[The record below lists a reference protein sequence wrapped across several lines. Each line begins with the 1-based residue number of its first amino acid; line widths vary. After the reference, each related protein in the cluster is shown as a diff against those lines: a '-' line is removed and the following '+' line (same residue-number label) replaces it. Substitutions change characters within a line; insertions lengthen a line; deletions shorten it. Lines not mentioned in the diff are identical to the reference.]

1 MDIGTIRWILWH
13 CRNGIIFVILHID
26 MDAFFASVEQLDN
39 PDLNGKCVIVG
50 GLSGRGVVAA
60 ANYEARKYGIRS
72 AMPMFLARKKCP
84 QAVFLTPR
92 KGRYSEI
99 SKEIMLLLK
108 TFSPLVEPVS
118 IDEAY
123 LDISGCERLYGTPK
137 HIGLTIKS
145 NIRKHIGLGCSIGIA
160 PNKFLAKIASDMNK
174 PDGLILIEPDEAA
187 KFSESIPI
195 DKVPGVG
202 KVKLK
207 ELEKIGVKLLG
218 DIKKYPKDMLTKR
231 FGTFGLRLIA
241 LSSGNDDSPVV
252 DCSQS
257 KSISSET
264 TLDQDTGEKMLLK
277 EYLFSQAEDVGKQ
290 LRSLDL
296 RAKTIV
302 LKVKHDDF
310 SQVTRNIT
318 IKTPTQSSQLIYK
331 EAYKLL
337 KAYQIKAKVRL
348 IGVGATNLIQA
359 SNPVQIDIFETN
371 INQSSKWE
379 KVDRTVDKIKK
390 KFGENVV
397 IKK

>member
-1 MDIGTIRWILWH
+1 
-13 CRNGIIFVILHID
+13 VILHID

>member
-1 MDIGTIRWILWH
+1 M
-13 CRNGIIFVILHID
+13 ILHID

>member
-1 MDIGTIRWILWH
+1 
-13 CRNGIIFVILHID
+13 

-174 PDGLILIEPDEAA
+174 PDGLILIEADEAA

-231 FGTFGLRLIA
+231 FGKFGLRLIA

-264 TLDQDTGEKMLLK
+264 TLDQDTGEKMILK

-348 IGVGATNLIQA
+348 IGVGATNLLPA